1 VWVNEVS
8 CRLSLTLFWSASVLA
23 NELRNTT
30 YLARRRRIE
39 RLVSADEPGGSG
51 GGNGGNGGNGNGS
64 GGRRQQRVVYV
75 VICDETLSRV
85 LYQEGIYV
93 TK

>member
-23 NELRNTT
+23 NELRN
-30 YLARRRRIE
+30 
-39 RLVSADEPGGSG
+39 